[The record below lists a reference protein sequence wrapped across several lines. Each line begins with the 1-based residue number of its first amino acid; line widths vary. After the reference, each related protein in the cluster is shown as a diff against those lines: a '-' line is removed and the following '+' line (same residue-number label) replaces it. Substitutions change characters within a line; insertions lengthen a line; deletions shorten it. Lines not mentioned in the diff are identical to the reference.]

1 MSCGVTEHLLSVSA
15 IAKRFG
21 ATIALKNASFR
32 LRRGQVHGLVG
43 ANGSGKSTLTKIV
56 TGVLK
61 PDTGEVQFD
70 GRPLHHLGSP
80 AHARK
85 LGISA
90 VYQELSVVDSLTVE
104 ENILLGVEPCNR
116 FGGLKAAEIRSRC
129 RTLLSLFDGV
139 VSSGFRPQ
147 TRTGDL
153 PPDERQLLEL
163 LKAISSR
170 PKVLVLDETTA
181 SLGTKQVDR
190 LFGLI
195 KQWKQEG
202 VGIVFVSHR
211 MHELFEI
218 ADDMTVLRN
227 GTVALEARTT
237 DVKVE
242 DLVTA
247 MVGDNVRMAAIAA
260 TREHEV
266 HPTSSKIVLDARI
279 ERSSKIK
286 RVHLALKEGEI
297 LGLGGLQGQGQD
309 EVLRCLFGAARFT
322 GRIEVFGKER
332 HFRHSADA
340 VQAGIALVPGDRNRQ
355 GGIALHSIFE
365 NILLPSLDRFQIVGV
380 LRLKRAAEQVS
391 KILRQLRVKTSSF
404 RETVSTL
411 SGGNA
416 QKVVIGKWLLRG
428 PRILLLD
435 DPTKG
440 VDVMTKAEIYR
451 LLTELRSEGL
461 SIILYTSDDDEMAA
475 LCDRV
480 LILLEGEVVRE
491 LRREEISKMTL
502 THSSLATLRD

>member
-1 MSCGVTEHLLSVSA
+1 
-15 IAKRFG
+15 
-21 ATIALKNASFR
+21 
-32 LRRGQVHGLVG
+32 
-43 ANGSGKSTLTKIV
+43 
-56 TGVLK
+56 
-61 PDTGEVQFD
+61 
-70 GRPLHHLGSP
+70 
-80 AHARK
+80 
-85 LGISA
+85 
-90 VYQELSVVDSLTVE
+90 
-104 ENILLGVEPCNR
+104 
-116 FGGLKAAEIRSRC
+116 
-129 RTLLSLFDGV
+129 
-139 VSSGFRPQ
+139 
-147 TRTGDL
+147 
-153 PPDERQLLEL
+153 
-163 LKAISSR
+163 
-170 PKVLVLDETTA
+170 
-181 SLGTKQVDR
+181 
-190 LFGLI
+190 
-195 KQWKQEG
+195 
-202 VGIVFVSHR
+202 
-211 MHELFEI
+211 
-218 ADDMTVLRN
+218 
-227 GTVALEARTT
+227 
-237 DVKVE
+237 
-242 DLVTA
+242 
-247 MVGDNVRMAAIAA
+247 
-260 TREHEV
+260 
-266 HPTSSKIVLDARI
+266 
-279 ERSSKIK
+279 
-286 RVHLALKEGEI
+286 
-297 LGLGGLQGQGQD
+297 
-309 EVLRCLFGAARFT
+309 
-322 GRIEVFGKER
+322 VFGKKC